1 MPRIPKLL
9 TGVLLCSAGFGP
21 LALAAR
27 PSDTPDIR
35 PGLWEFSS
43 RIGLPGAPE
52 LSIPLAGVQQRLGL
66 LPPDARRVIEAEM
79 AARGVRLGEDGSAR
93 SCITQAQARS
103 ANIYSGKTEGSCQLG
118 QVQKSAGEV
127 RGTVSCTDPEGT
139 GEFVARL
146 DGPTRFTTRLDLRSA
161 RGSLAIDTEARW
173 LSDDCGAA
181 PAALR

>member
-1 MPRIPKLL
+1 MHRIPMLL
-9 TGVLLCSAGFGP
+9 AGFVLSAGCGP
-21 LALAAR
+21 FALAAM
-27 PSDTPDIR
+27 PSDAPDIR
-35 PGLWEFSS
+35 PGLWAFSS
-43 RIGLPGAPE
+43 RVGLPGAPE
-52 LSIPLAGVQQRLGL
+52 LAIPLAGLQQRLGL
-66 LPPDARRVIEAEM
+66 LPPDARRAIEAEM

-93 SCITQAQARS
+93 SCITPAQARS

-161 RGSLAIDTEARW
+161 RGSLAVDTEARW
-173 LSDDCGAA
+173 LADDCGPVA
-181 PAALR
+181 PSGR